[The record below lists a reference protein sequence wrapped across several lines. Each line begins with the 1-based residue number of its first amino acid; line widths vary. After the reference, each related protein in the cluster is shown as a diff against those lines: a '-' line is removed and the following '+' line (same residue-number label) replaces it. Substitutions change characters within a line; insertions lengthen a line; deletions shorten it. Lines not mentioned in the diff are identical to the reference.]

1 MTDAD
6 GNVKDDKA
14 EEKNQNDSKTK
25 SDKEINAAAITS
37 PKKKSTNIK
46 EEEKVAL
53 MDKINEDL
61 IAENSLVV

>member
-46 EEEKVAL
+46 ERF
-53 MDKINEDL
+53 INL
-61 IAENSLVV
+61 SQSIISMVWRRSKFV

>member
-6 GNVKDDKA
+6 GNLTDDKA
-14 EEKNQNDSKTK
+14 EEKNQ
-25 SDKEINAAAITS
+25 INAAAITS
-37 PKKKSTNIK
+37 PKKKPKNIK

-61 IAENSLVV
+61 IAENS